1 MIASIESEFQAVDS
15 IPNDIVSSNFEGI
28 RFQRKKKKLR
38 IRSNASIDES
48 MEKSFAVIN
57 PWWS

>member
-1 MIASIESEFQAVDS
+1 MPMIASIESEFQAVDS

-28 RFQRKKKKLR
+28 RFQREIKLR

-48 MEKSFAVIN
+48 MEKSF
-57 PWWS
+57 PL